1 MLEQLD
7 RDTTFSLERFVVLLD
22 ILKMGMLVLIIIKGF
37 GRWLLKVI
45 KKCILIHH

>member
-22 ILKMGMLVLIIIKGF
+22 MLKMGMLFYNNQG
-37 GRWLLKVI
+37 
-45 KKCILIHH
+45 ILVDGY